1 MNRKQI
7 YNFTNLKT
15 LKLLFTGIIEETGTV
30 KSIAMKGGNLHL
42 QIDASFAGKL
52 KLNESVSH
60 NGACLSVI
68 PLTKTRYEVMAVKE
82 TLARTNL
89 KQLKA
94 GDTINLERSMLAN
107 GRIDGHFV
115 QGHIDGTVK
124 CQSVKKLKGSHVYTF
139 SIKKEDSKY
148 IVEKGSITLNGVS
161 LTVAGTSKNTF
172 SVAIIP
178 YTFEHTNFKNI
189 GVGDEVNVEYD
200 ILGKYLV
207 KYLAKTNR

>member
-1 MNRKQI
+1 
-7 YNFTNLKT
+7 
-15 LKLLFTGIIEETGTV
+15 
-30 KSIAMKGGNLHL
+30 MKGGNLHL
-42 QIDASFAGKL
+42 QIEAPFAGKL

-68 PLTKTRYEVMAVKE
+68 PLNKTRYEVMAVKE

-89 KQLKA
+89 KHLHV
-94 GDTINLERSMLAN
+94 GDMINLERSLPVN

-124 CQSVKKLKGSHVYTF
+124 CQSIKKLKGSNIFTF
-139 SIKKEDSKY
+139 SIKKEDTKY
-148 IVEKGSITLNGVS
+148 IVEKGSVALNGVS
-161 LTVAGTSKNTF
+161 LTVADTSKNTF

-178 YTFEHTNFKNI
+178 YTFKHTNFNGI

-200 ILGKYLV
+200 ILGKYLI
-207 KYLAKTNR
+207 KYLEKTKR